1 MSNETLKIRDT
12 ALSSMCSQPAGFWQI
27 VTASN
32 RSVWAA
38 TLVVL
43 LVALLGGCRS
53 QKAPHG
59 PVIEFTRIPPAA
71 QGGRER
77 VDVIAGRVVG
87 AGPGQRI
94 VVYARSGPWWVQPWP
109 DKPFIP
115 IQPDHTWS
123 TPTHLGF
130 EYAALLVDPG
140 YEPPPTTDVAPTQ
153 GGSVIAVESVKGVG
167 SVQLAPTKPL
177 KFSGYDWNVR
187 MIAGDRGGLNNLYS
201 ADNAWT
207 DGSGALHLRINQPAG
222 RWACAEVEAA
232 RSLGYGNYII
242 VVRDTSRLEPAVV
255 LSMNT
260 FDDWGGDQHFRE
272 LDVEMSR
279 WGDAANKNNAQFGV
293 QPFYVPGN
301 LAPFSAPAGTL
312 THSLHWESGRASF
325 KTVRGSSIHAG
336 APVVSD
342 HVFTSG
348 VPSPGEEKFQF
359 LFYMVASDKYP
370 LQHENE
376 VVVEKFQY
384 LP

>member
-1 MSNETLKIRDT
+1 MKHGRWGMVTLDIRRDV
-12 ALSSMCSQPAGFWQI
+12 LRMMQSSKKSSSSIM
-27 VTASN
+27 
-32 RSVWAA
+32 
-38 TLVVL
+38 LLL
-43 LVALLGGCRS
+43 LVSLLSGCRS
-53 QKAPHG
+53 QKSPTG
-59 PVIEFTRIPPAA
+59 PIIAFTKIPPAA

-87 AGPGQRI
+87 AAPEQRI
-94 VVYARSGPWWVQPWP
+94 VVFARSGPWWVQPWP
-109 DKPFIP
+109 DKPFIA

-140 YEPPPTTDVAPTQ
+140 YEPPPTTDVVPAP
-153 GGSVIAVESVKGVG
+153 GGSVAAVETVKGVG
-167 SVQLAPTKPL
+167 SIQLAPTKPL

-187 MIAGDRGGLNNLYS
+187 MIAGDRGGLNNLYD
-201 ADNAWT
+201 ADNGWIDA
-207 DGSGALHLRINQPAG
+207 SGALHLRINKRGG
-222 RWACAEVEAA
+222 RWACAEVELS
-232 RSLGYGNYII
+232 RSLGYGTYII

-325 KTVRGSSIHAG
+325 KTVRGSSMHAG
-336 APVVSD
+336 GPVVAE

-348 VPSPGEEKFQF
+348 VPSAGEEKFQF
-359 LFYMVASDKYP
+359 LFYIVASDKDP